1 MSFALWFT
9 GSHRPTFLHEG
20 LLALATYWEVH
31 LPDVVVEIPCRDSTL
46 LSDLRLVRH
55 IDPYLTEL
63 YALLGFSTRCLVA
76 GRPAPLCIA
85 EWPGADFCIASH
97 KAVCLKDLRRN
108 SCRLLK
114 CIL

>member
-20 LLALATYWEVH
+20 LLALATYWEVQ

-46 LSDLRLVRH
+46 LSDLCLVRH

-63 YALLGFSTRCLVA
+63 YALLGFSMSRLIAGEACSPLHCRVA
-76 GRPAPLCIA
+76 RG
-85 EWPGADFCIASH
+85 
-97 KAVCLKDLRRN
+97 
-108 SCRLLK
+108 RLLH
-114 CIL
+114 CVP